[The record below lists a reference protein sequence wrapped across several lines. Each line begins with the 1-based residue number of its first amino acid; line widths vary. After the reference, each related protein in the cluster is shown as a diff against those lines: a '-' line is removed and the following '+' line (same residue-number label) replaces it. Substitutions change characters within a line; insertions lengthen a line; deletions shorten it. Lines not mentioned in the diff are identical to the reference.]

1 VQNATTDSSV
11 QASWWRR
18 LGAMPWLVV
27 LARILV
33 GGVFIFAGLSK
44 LLIPHA
50 EVVAIMQQY
59 TVIPPALIPL
69 LATLLPWIEL
79 LSGTALLIGFYT
91 TPAAVVIG
99 VQLLSFCG
107 LMTTILLLGI
117 DIEDCGCFGNLGWN
131 ETPLQVLI
139 RDLVMLG
146 LLVPV
151 VTRQRDVLAL
161 DVWGHV
167 PSS

>member
-1 VQNATTDSSV
+1 MQNAPPSRKGP
-11 QASWWRR
+11 WWRR
-18 LGAMPWLVV
+18 LGASPWLVL
-27 LARILV
+27 LARVLV
-33 GGVFIFAGLSK
+33 GGVFVFAGLSK
-44 LLIPHA
+44 LLLPHA
-50 EVVAIMQQY
+50 EVVAMMQQY
-59 TVIPPALIPL
+59 TVIPPAVIPL
-69 LATLLPWIEL
+69 LATLLPWIEV

-91 TPAAVVIG
+91 TPAAVLIG

-107 LMTTILLLGI
+107 LMTAILLLGI
-117 DIEDCGCFGNLGWN
+117 DIEDCGCFGNLGWR
-131 ETPLQVLI
+131 ETPLQVLV

-151 VTRQRDVLAL
+151 VIRQRDVFAL